1 MKKDSTQSF
10 QDAFKKF
17 LKEEHL
23 DVTFQQKKLIDSWE
37 RIMGKPVAARTTKM
51 FFRGRT
57 LFVELSSA
65 SLKDEMNRSE
75 KLIMAR
81 IIEHTG
87 EQIINEIRFI

>member
-1 MKKDSTQSF
+1 MKEDSTQHF

-23 DVTFQQKKLIDSWE
+23 DSTYQQKRLIESWE
-37 RIMGKPVAARTTKM
+37 RMVGTPISSRTTKL
-51 FFRGRT
+51 FFSGKT

-65 SLKDEMNRSE
+65 SLKEELNRSK

-81 IIEHTG
+81 IIEHMG
-87 EQIINEIRFI
+87 QQIFDDIRFI